1 MLSRPPRH
9 PLWMPVPMHP
19 LDPPQLITLDAV
31 GTLFGLQESVGTVYG
46 RFAAEVGVQVDPA
59 ALDVAFFKAFKAAP
73 PCAFPELEVSQRA
86 EAELR
91 WWQGV
96 AAETF
101 RRAGVLDQF
110 VDFETFFA
118 PVFAYY
124 ATAEPWCLYED
135 VLPALE
141 NWQAQDI
148 PLMVVSNFD
157 SRLYGV
163 LEALGLARFFQA
175 VWISSEV
182 GAAKPDRLIFERAV
196 ASYGA
201 SQVWHIGDSWEED
214 VRGAQGAGLQAIWL
228 RRNRPLLPE
237 PALNEPLAVPQIAD
251 LTKAQVILRGTA

>member
-1 MLSRPPRH
+1 
-9 PLWMPVPMHP
+9 MHP

-31 GTLFGLQESVGTVYG
+31 GTLFGLRESVGTVYG
-46 RFAAEVGVQVDPA
+46 RFAAEVGVDVEPTV
-59 ALDVAFFKAFKAAP
+59 LDTSFFQAFRAAP
-73 PCAFPELEVSQRA
+73 PCAFPGLAAPQRA
-86 EAELR
+86 EAELQ
-91 WWQGV
+91 WWQAV
-96 AAETF
+96 AADTF
-101 RRAGVLDQF
+101 RRAGVLEQF
-110 VDFETFFA
+110 ADFRAFFA

-124 ATAEPWCLYED
+124 ATAEPWCLYGD
-135 VLPALE
+135 VLPALKD
-141 NWQAQDI
+141 WQAQDI

-163 LEALGLARFFQA
+163 LEALGLAPFFQA

-228 RRNRPLLPE
+228 RRDRPLLPE
-237 PALNEPLAVPQIAD
+237 PALNEPLTVPQIAE
-251 LTKAQVILRGTA
+251 LTEVQVILRGTA

>member
-1 MLSRPPRH
+1 
-9 PLWMPVPMHP
+9 MPP

-31 GTLFGLQESVGTVYG
+31 GTLFGLRESVGTVYG
-46 RFAAEVGVQVDPA
+46 RFAAEVGVQVDSA
-59 ALDVAFFKAFKAAP
+59 ALDVAFFKAFRAAP
-73 PCAFPELEVSQRA
+73 PCAFPDLEAAQRA

-110 VDFETFFA
+110 ADFDRFFA

-124 ATAEPWCLYED
+124 ATAEPWLLYSD
-135 VLPALE
+135 VLPALKE
-141 NWQAQDI
+141 WQAQGI

-163 LEALGLARFFQA
+163 LEALGLAPFFKE

-182 GAAKPDRLIFERAV
+182 GAAKPNRLIFERAV
-196 ASYGA
+196 TPYAT
-201 SQVWHIGDSWEED
+201 SQVWHIGDSWEDD
-214 VRGAQGAGLQAIWL
+214 VLGAQGAGLQAIWL
-228 RRNRPLLPE
+228 RRDRPLLPE
-237 PALNEPLAVPQIAD
+237 PAIHETRAVPQIAD
-251 LTKAQVILRGTA
+251 LSKAQVILRGIAS

>member
-1 MLSRPPRH
+1 ML
-9 PLWMPVPMHP
+9 P

-31 GTLFGLQESVGTVYG
+31 GTLFGLRESVGTVYG
-46 RFAAEVGVQVDPA
+46 RFAAATGVQVDPA

-73 PCAFPELEVSQRA
+73 PCAFPELEAAQRA

-110 VDFETFFA
+110 ADFDRFFA

-124 ATAEPWCLYED
+124 ATAEPWFVYQD
-135 VLPALE
+135 VLPALKD
-141 NWQAQDI
+141 WQAQDI
-148 PLMVVSNFD
+148 PLRVVSNFD

-163 LEALGLARFFQA
+163 LEALGLAPFFKE

-196 ASYGA
+196 ASYA
-201 SQVWHIGDSWEED
+201 TSQVWHIGDSWEDD
-214 VRGAQGAGLQAIWL
+214 VLGAQGAGLQAIWL
-228 RRNRPLLPE
+228 RRDRPLLPE
-237 PALNEPLAVPQIAD
+237 PVIHETLAVPQLTD
-251 LTKAQVILRGTA
+251 LTDAQVILRGIAS

>member
-1 MLSRPPRH
+1 ML
-9 PLWMPVPMHP
+9 P

-31 GTLFGLQESVGTVYG
+31 GTLFGLRESVGTVYG

-73 PCAFPELEVSQRA
+73 PCAFPELKASQRA

-96 AAETF
+96 AADTF
-101 RRAGVLDQF
+101 HRAGVLEQF
-110 VDFETFFA
+110 ADFGAFFA

-124 ATAEPWCLYED
+124 ATAEPWFLYGD
-135 VLPALE
+135 VLPALKD
-141 NWQAQDI
+141 WQEQGIA
-148 PLMVVSNFD
+148 LMVVSNFD

-163 LEALGLARFFQA
+163 LEALGLAPFFKE

-196 ASYGA
+196 ASYPA
-201 SQVWHIGDSWEED
+201 SQVWHIGDSWEDD
-214 VRGAQGAGLQAIWL
+214 VLGAQGAGLQAIWL
-228 RRNRPLLPE
+228 RRDRPLLPDQVI
-237 PALNEPLAVPQIAD
+237 NETLAVPEISD
-251 LTKAQVILRGTA
+251 LTDAQVILRGTAS